1 MAYYTIPATGV
12 EVSFQMA
19 SMDKDLSPITERV
32 LKFSVDRS
40 GADGLRYE
48 DYMEGLSTVLTGITI
63 SQLSIALHQLES
75 KGYLHPDP
83 HGTPNRKIR
92 VTPLGRQALEGGK
105 KPGQAAV
112 PTPAQS
118 PTQVQVVTTNLVTQ
132 PQTPPS
138 APEPQPQVPPEVKI
152 APPTPSPP
160 EPARVPEDNSSG
172 DQTGGDVRK
181 RLRAVIERESSVE
194 AAEEKVRRKETELL
208 NEEERLAALEKSIE
222 TRRKSLEEQEKQVT
236 AAEDALHEHLTTL
249 KGHLASMN
257 SVSEGVHKLHE
268 KVSNS
273 RAQRRQKN
281 Q

>member
-1 MAYYTIPATGV
+1 
-12 EVSFQMA
+12 MA

-92 VTPLGRQALEGGK
+92 VTALGRQALEGK
-105 KPGQAAV
+105 KGGPAAPGAPQQA
-112 PTPAQS
+112 
-118 PTQVQVVTTNLVTQ
+118 PTQVQVVTTTVVSSPQVPAPLPESQ
-132 PQTPPS
+132 PQPPT
-138 APEPQPQVPPEVKI
+138 PPEVKI
-152 APPTPSPP
+152 APPSPP
-160 EPARVPEDNSSG
+160 APEPVRAQEDNSAAS
-172 DQTGGDVRK
+172 DQTGGDVRR

-194 AAEEKVRRKETELL
+194 VAEDKVRRKETDLL

-222 TRRKSLEEQEKQVT
+222 TRRRALEEQEKQVT